1 MAILRVKIDMKRI
14 LLAATLIFTLI
25 CGYSCRGP
33 KLATGDAQM
42 SRGEYYDASQT
53 YRKIYNK
60 LTKPDERA
68 LRGEVAFRLGEAH
81 RMLNQYTR
89 AAGAYQNAIRYGYP
103 EPIAQLHL
111 AQMLH
116 ADGKYIP
123 AARAY
128 EEYLMQ
134 VPGSLEAQN
143 GLDGAVLAQQLKTHP
158 TRYVVKNAKLF
169 NSRRADFA
177 PQLNGSDALYFTTTN
192 EKVTGTQ
199 RSEITGMKRSD
210 IWMARKNEQGR
221 WLRPEAVEG
230 ELNTELDEGI
240 VAFSPDGKTMYL
252 TVARRSPNANT
263 GVEIFTSKR
272 SEATWS
278 KPVKF
283 DITADTVSSF
293 GQPAVSPD
301 GTYLYFSSNMPGHGG
316 YDLWRIN
323 LNERAGSLENLGE
336 AFNTAGDEMYPYIYS
351 DSIIYFASD
360 GHPGMGGLD
369 IFRAT
374 LQPDGSWDIAN
385 MGSPLNSHADDFGI
399 TFDRSASIPMGFFS
413 SNRDD
418 ARGYDHIFSF
428 ELPDLKILLNGFV
441 TDLDEEPIA
450 GAVVRIVGNDGSNQ
464 RTVTRDDGSFSFP
477 LSRGVSYAMMA
488 GAKGFLNAKHE
499 FTTDT
504 AEVDATYGLDFML
517 ASLSKPNIVENIF
530 YDFDR
535 ATLRPESQKALDELV
550 ELLNDNPNISIQ
562 MTSHTD
568 RIGSEEYNLDL
579 SHRRAKAVVDYLVA
593 AGISPERLQYQG
605 YGKTKPKTVTKRVA
619 RLYPQFKEGDVLTE
633 EFILALPEEADRE
646 AADQV
651 NRRTEFNV
659 IATE

>member
-1 MAILRVKIDMKRI
+1 MKHIILTATLLLAIL
-14 LLAATLIFTLI
+14 AGT
-25 CGYSCRGP
+25 SCRGP
-33 KLATGDAQM
+33 KLSVADAQM
-42 SRGEYYDASQT
+42 SRGEYYDAAQT

-60 LTKPDERA
+60 LTKPDERTQ
-68 LRGEVAFRLGEAH
+68 RGEVAYRLGEAH
-81 RMLNQYTR
+81 RMLNQYSR
-89 AAGAYQNAIRYGYP
+89 SAAAYQNAIRYGYP
-103 EPIAQLHL
+103 EPIAQLRM

-116 ADGKYIP
+116 ADGKYVP

-134 VPGSLEAQN
+134 VPGSAEAQV
-143 GLDGAVLAQQLKTHP
+143 GLDGAVLAQQLKAHP

-177 PQLNGSDALYFTTTN
+177 PQFSGSDILYFTTTN
-192 EKVTGTQ
+192 EKVTGTA

-210 IWMARKNEQGR
+210 VWMARKDEQGR
-221 WLRPEAVEG
+221 WQRPEQVEG

-240 VAFSPDGKTMYL
+240 VAFSPDGNTMYV
-252 TVARRSPNANT
+252 TIARRSNSGNT
-263 GVEIFTSKR
+263 GVEIFTSAR
-272 SEATWS
+272 SDAQWS

-293 GQPAVSPD
+293 GHPAVSPS
-301 GTYLYFSSNMPGHGG
+301 GTYLYFSSNMPGAGG

-323 LNERAGSLENLGE
+323 LNERAGSLENLGDE
-336 AFNTAGDEMYPYIYS
+336 INTPGDEMFPYIQS
-351 DSIIYFASD
+351 DSVMYFASD

-369 IFRAT
+369 IFCAT
-374 LQPDGSWDIAN
+374 LQPDGHWDVAN
-385 MGSPLNSHADDFGI
+385 MGSPVNSPSDDFGI
-399 TFDRSASIPMGFFS
+399 TFDPSSSIPAGYFS

-418 ARGYDHIFSF
+418 ARGYDHLFSF
-428 ELPDLKILLNGFV
+428 ELPDLKIVLNGYV

-450 GAVVRIVGNDGSNQ
+450 SAVVRIVGNDGSNQ
-464 RTVTRDDGSFSFP
+464 RTVTRNDGSFSFP

-488 GAKGFLNAKHE
+488 GAKGFLNAKLE
-499 FTTDT
+499 FATDT
-504 AEVDATYGLDFML
+504 AEMDAEYGLDFML

-535 ATLRPESQKALDELV
+535 ATLRPESKEALDELV

-568 RIGSEEYNLDL
+568 RIGGEEYNIDL
-579 SHRRAKAVVDYLVA
+579 SHRRAKAVVDYLID
-593 AGISPERLQYQG
+593 AGISPDRLEYQG
-605 YGKTKPKTVTKRVA
+605 YGKTKPKVVTKRVA
-619 RLYPQFKEGDVLTE
+619 RLYPQFKEGDELTE

-646 AADQV
+646 AADQI

-659 IATE
+659 IAVDW

>member
-1 MAILRVKIDMKRI
+1 MKHIILTATLLLAIL
-14 LLAATLIFTLI
+14 AGT
-25 CGYSCRGP
+25 SCRGP
-33 KLATGDAQM
+33 KLSVADAQM
-42 SRGEYYDASQT
+42 SRGEYYDAAQT

-60 LTKPDERA
+60 LTKPDERTQ
-68 LRGEVAFRLGEAH
+68 RGEVAYRLGEAH
-81 RMLNQYTR
+81 RMLNQYSR
-89 AAGAYQNAIRYGYP
+89 SAAAYQNAIRYGYP
-103 EPIAQLHL
+103 EPIAQLRM

-116 ADGKYIP
+116 ADGKYVP

-134 VPGSLEAQN
+134 VPGSAEAQV
-143 GLDGAVLAQQLKTHP
+143 GLDGAVLAQQLKAHP

-177 PQLNGSDALYFTTTN
+177 PQFSGSDILYFTTTN
-192 EKVTGTQ
+192 EKVTGTA

-210 IWMARKNEQGR
+210 VWVARKDEQGR
-221 WLRPEAVEG
+221 WQRPEQVEG

-240 VAFSPDGKTMYL
+240 VAFSPDGNTMYV
-252 TVARRSPNANT
+252 TIARRSNSGNT
-263 GVEIFTSKR
+263 GVEIFTSAR
-272 SEATWS
+272 SDAQWS

-293 GQPAVSPD
+293 GHPAVSPS
-301 GTYLYFSSNMPGHGG
+301 GTYLYFSSNMPGAGG

-323 LNERAGSLENLGE
+323 LNERAGSLENLGDE
-336 AFNTAGDEMYPYIYS
+336 INTPGDEMFPYIQS
-351 DSIIYFASD
+351 DSVMYFASD

-374 LQPDGSWDIAN
+374 LQPDGHWDVAN
-385 MGSPLNSHADDFGI
+385 MGSPVNSPSDDFGI
-399 TFDRSASIPMGFFS
+399 TFDPSSSIPAGYFS

-418 ARGYDHIFSF
+418 ARGYDHLFSF
-428 ELPDLKILLNGFV
+428 ELPDLKIVLNGYV

-450 GAVVRIVGNDGSNQ
+450 SAVVRIVGNDGSNQ
-464 RTVTRDDGSFSFP
+464 RTVTRNDGSFSFP

-488 GAKGFLNAKHE
+488 GAKGFLNAKLE
-499 FTTDT
+499 FATDT
-504 AEVDATYGLDFML
+504 AEVDAEYGLDFML

-535 ATLRPESQKALDELV
+535 ATLRPESKEALDELV

-568 RIGSEEYNLDL
+568 RIGGEEYNIDL
-579 SHRRAKAVVDYLVA
+579 SHRRAKAVVDYLID
-593 AGISPERLQYQG
+593 AGISPDRLQYQG
-605 YGKTKPKTVTKRVA
+605 YGKTKPKVVTKRVA
-619 RLYPQFKEGDVLTE
+619 RLYPQFKEGDELTE

-646 AADQV
+646 AADQI

-659 IATE
+659 IAVDW

>member
-1 MAILRVKIDMKRI
+1 MKHIILTATLLLAIL
-14 LLAATLIFTLI
+14 ACT
-25 CGYSCRGP
+25 GCRGP
-33 KLATGDAQM
+33 KLSVADAQM
-42 SRGEYYDASQT
+42 SRGEYYDAAQT

-60 LTKPDERA
+60 LTKPEERTQ
-68 LRGEVAFRLGEAH
+68 RGEVAYRLGEAH
-81 RMLNQYTR
+81 RMLNQYSR
-89 AAGAYQNAIRYGYP
+89 SAAAYQNAIRYGYP
-103 EPIAQLHL
+103 EPIAQLRM

-116 ADGKYIP
+116 ADGKYVP

-134 VPGSLEAQN
+134 VPGSAEAQV
-143 GLDGAVLAQQLKTHP
+143 GLDGAVLAQQLKAHP

-169 NSRRADFA
+169 NSRRSDFA
-177 PQLNGSDALYFTTTN
+177 PQFSGSDILYFTTTN
-192 EKVTGTQ
+192 EKVTGTA

-210 IWMARKNEQGR
+210 VWMARKDEQGR
-221 WLRPEAVEG
+221 WQRPEPVEG

-240 VAFSPDGKTMYL
+240 VAFSPDGNTMYV
-252 TVARRSPNANT
+252 TIARRSNSGNT
-263 GVEIFTSKR
+263 GVEIFTSAR
-272 SEATWS
+272 SDAQWS

-293 GQPAVSPD
+293 GHPAVSPS
-301 GTYLYFSSNMPGHGG
+301 GTYLYFSSNMPGAGG

-323 LNERAGSLENLGE
+323 LNERAGSLENLGDE
-336 AFNTAGDEMYPYIYS
+336 INTPGDEMFPYIQS
-351 DSIIYFASD
+351 DSVMYFASD

-374 LQPDGSWDIAN
+374 LQPDGHWEVAN
-385 MGSPLNSHADDFGI
+385 MGSPVNSPSDDFGI
-399 TFDRSASIPMGFFS
+399 TFDPSASIPAGYFS

-418 ARGYDHIFSF
+418 ARGYDHLFSF
-428 ELPDLKILLNGFV
+428 ELPDLKIVLNGYV

-450 GAVVRIVGNDGSNQ
+450 SAVVRIVGNDGSNQ
-464 RTVTRDDGSFSFP
+464 RTVTRNDGSFSFP

-488 GAKGFLNAKHE
+488 GAKGFLNAKLE
-499 FTTDT
+499 FATDT
-504 AEVDATYGLDFML
+504 AEVDAEYGLDFML

-535 ATLRPESQKALDELV
+535 ATLRPESKEALDELV

-568 RIGSEEYNLDL
+568 RIGGAEYNIDL
-579 SHRRAKAVVDYLVA
+579 SHRRAKAVVDYLIE
-593 AGISPERLQYQG
+593 AGISPDRLQYQG
-605 YGKTKPKTVTKRVA
+605 YGKTKPKVVTKRVA
-619 RLYPQFKEGDVLTE
+619 RLYPQFKEGDELTE

-646 AADQV
+646 AADQI

-659 IATE
+659 IAVD

>member
-1 MAILRVKIDMKRI
+1 MKHIILTATLLLAIL
-14 LLAATLIFTLI
+14 AGT
-25 CGYSCRGP
+25 SCRGP
-33 KLATGDAQM
+33 KLSVADAQM
-42 SRGEYYDASQT
+42 SRGEYYDAAQT

-60 LTKPDERA
+60 LTKPDERTQ
-68 LRGEVAFRLGEAH
+68 RGEVAYRLGEAH
-81 RMLNQYTR
+81 RMLNQYSR
-89 AAGAYQNAIRYGYP
+89 SAAAYQNAIRYGYP
-103 EPIAQLHL
+103 EPIAQLRM

-116 ADGKYIP
+116 ADGKYVP

-134 VPGSLEAQN
+134 VPGSAEAQV
-143 GLDGAVLAQQLKTHP
+143 GLDGAVLAQQLKAHP

-177 PQLNGSDALYFTTTN
+177 PQFSGSDILYFTTTN
-192 EKVTGTQ
+192 EKVTGTA

-210 IWMARKNEQGR
+210 VWMARKDEQGR
-221 WLRPEAVEG
+221 WQRPEQVEG

-240 VAFSPDGKTMYL
+240 VAFSPDGNTMYV
-252 TVARRSPNANT
+252 TIARRSNSGNT
-263 GVEIFTSKR
+263 GVEIFTSAR
-272 SEATWS
+272 SDAQWS

-293 GQPAVSPD
+293 GHPAVSPS
-301 GTYLYFSSNMPGHGG
+301 GTYLYFSSNMPGAGG

-323 LNERAGSLENLGE
+323 LNERAGSLENLGDE
-336 AFNTAGDEMYPYIYS
+336 INTPGDEMFPYIQS
-351 DSIIYFASD
+351 DSVMYFASD

-374 LQPDGSWDIAN
+374 LQPDGHWDVAN
-385 MGSPLNSHADDFGI
+385 MGSPVNSPSDDFGI
-399 TFDRSASIPMGFFS
+399 TFDPSSSIPAGYFS

-418 ARGYDHIFSF
+418 ARGYDHLFSF
-428 ELPDLKILLNGFV
+428 ELPDLKIVLNGYV

-450 GAVVRIVGNDGSNQ
+450 SAVVRIVGNDGSNQ
-464 RTVTRDDGSFSFP
+464 RTVTRNDGSFSFP

-488 GAKGFLNAKHE
+488 GAKGFLNAKLE
-499 FTTDT
+499 FATDT
-504 AEVDATYGLDFML
+504 AEVDAEYGLDFML

-535 ATLRPESQKALDELV
+535 ATLRPESKEALDELV

-568 RIGSEEYNLDL
+568 RIGGEEYNIDL
-579 SHRRAKAVVDYLVA
+579 SHRRAKAVVDYLID
-593 AGISPERLQYQG
+593 AGISPDRLEYQG
-605 YGKTKPKTVTKRVA
+605 YGKTKPKVVTKRVA
-619 RLYPQFKEGDVLTE
+619 RLYPQFKEGDELTE

-646 AADQV
+646 AADQI

-659 IATE
+659 IAVDW

>member
-1 MAILRVKIDMKRI
+1 MKHIILTATLLLAIL
-14 LLAATLIFTLI
+14 AGT
-25 CGYSCRGP
+25 SCRGP
-33 KLATGDAQM
+33 KLSVADAQM
-42 SRGEYYDASQT
+42 SRGEYYDAAQT

-60 LTKPDERA
+60 LTKPDERTQ
-68 LRGEVAFRLGEAH
+68 RGEVAYRLGEAH
-81 RMLNQYTR
+81 RMLNQYSR
-89 AAGAYQNAIRYGYP
+89 SAAAYQNAIRYGYP
-103 EPIAQLHL
+103 EPIAQLRM

-116 ADGKYIP
+116 ADGKYVP

-134 VPGSLEAQN
+134 VPGSAEAQV
-143 GLDGAVLAQQLKTHP
+143 GLDGAVLAQQLKAHP

-177 PQLNGSDALYFTTTN
+177 PQFSGSDILYFTTTN
-192 EKVTGTQ
+192 EKVTGTA

-210 IWMARKNEQGR
+210 VWMARKDEQGR
-221 WLRPEAVEG
+221 WQRPEQVEG

-240 VAFSPDGKTMYL
+240 VAFSPDGNTMYV
-252 TVARRSPNANT
+252 TIARRSNSGNT
-263 GVEIFTSKR
+263 GVEIFTSAR
-272 SEATWS
+272 SDAQWS

-293 GQPAVSPD
+293 GHPAVSPS
-301 GTYLYFSSNMPGHGG
+301 GTYLYFSSNMPGAGG

-323 LNERAGSLENLGE
+323 LNERAGSLENLGDE
-336 AFNTAGDEMYPYIYS
+336 INTPGDEMFPYIQS
-351 DSIIYFASD
+351 DSVMYFASD

-374 LQPDGSWDIAN
+374 LQPDGHWDVAN
-385 MGSPLNSHADDFGI
+385 MGSPVNSPSDDFGI
-399 TFDRSASIPMGFFS
+399 TFDPSSSIPAGYFS

-418 ARGYDHIFSF
+418 ARGYDHLFSF
-428 ELPDLKILLNGFV
+428 ELPDLKIVLNGYV

-450 GAVVRIVGNDGSNQ
+450 SAVVRIVGNDGSNQ
-464 RTVTRDDGSFSFP
+464 RTVTRNDGSFSFP

-488 GAKGFLNAKHE
+488 GAKGFLNAKLE
-499 FTTDT
+499 FATDT
-504 AEVDATYGLDFML
+504 AEVDAEYGLDFML

-535 ATLRPESQKALDELV
+535 ATLRPESKEALDELV

-568 RIGSEEYNLDL
+568 RIGGEEYNIDL
-579 SHRRAKAVVDYLVA
+579 SHRRAKAVVDYLID
-593 AGISPERLQYQG
+593 AGISPDRLQYQG
-605 YGKTKPKTVTKRVA
+605 YGKTKPKVVTKRVA
-619 RLYPQFKEGDVLTE
+619 RLYPQFKEGDELTE

-646 AADQV
+646 AADQI

-659 IATE
+659 IAVDW

>member
-1 MAILRVKIDMKRI
+1 MKHIILTATLLLAIL
-14 LLAATLIFTLI
+14 AGT
-25 CGYSCRGP
+25 SCRGP
-33 KLATGDAQM
+33 KLSVADAQM
-42 SRGEYYDASQT
+42 SRGEYYDAAQT

-60 LTKPDERA
+60 LTKPEERTQ
-68 LRGEVAFRLGEAH
+68 RGEVAYRLGEAH
-81 RMLNQYTR
+81 RMLNQYSR
-89 AAGAYQNAIRYGYP
+89 SAAAYQNAIRYGYP
-103 EPIAQLHL
+103 EPIAQLRM

-116 ADGKYIP
+116 ADGKYVP

-134 VPGSLEAQN
+134 VPGSAEAQM
-143 GLDGAVLAQQLKTHP
+143 GLDGAVLAQQLKAHP

-177 PQLNGSDALYFTTTN
+177 PQFSGSDILYFTTTN
-192 EKVTGTQ
+192 EKVTGTA

-210 IWMARKNEQGR
+210 VWMARKDEQGR
-221 WLRPEAVEG
+221 WQRPEQVEG

-240 VAFSPDGKTMYL
+240 VAFSPDGNTMYV
-252 TVARRSPNANT
+252 TIARRSNSGNT
-263 GVEIFTSKR
+263 GVEIFTSAR
-272 SEATWS
+272 SDAQWS

-293 GQPAVSPD
+293 GHPAVSPS
-301 GTYLYFSSNMPGHGG
+301 GTYLYFSSNMPGAGG

-323 LNERAGSLENLGE
+323 LNERAGSLENLGDE
-336 AFNTAGDEMYPYIYS
+336 INTPGDEMFPYIQS
-351 DSIIYFASD
+351 DSVMYFASD

-374 LQPDGSWDIAN
+374 LQPDGHWDVAN
-385 MGSPLNSHADDFGI
+385 MGSPVNSPSDDFGI
-399 TFDRSASIPMGFFS
+399 TFDPSSSIPAGYFS

-418 ARGYDHIFSF
+418 ARGYDHLFSF
-428 ELPDLKILLNGFV
+428 ELPDLKIVLNGYV

-450 GAVVRIVGNDGSNQ
+450 SAVVRIVGNDGSNQ
-464 RTVTRDDGSFSFP
+464 RTVTRNDGSFSFP

-488 GAKGFLNAKHE
+488 GAKGFLNAKLE
-499 FTTDT
+499 FATDT
-504 AEVDATYGLDFML
+504 AEVDAEYGLDFML

-535 ATLRPESQKALDELV
+535 ATLRPESKEALDELV

-568 RIGSEEYNLDL
+568 RIGGEEYNIDL
-579 SHRRAKAVVDYLVA
+579 SHRRAKAVVDYLID
-593 AGISPERLQYQG
+593 AGISPDRLEYQG
-605 YGKTKPKTVTKRVA
+605 YGKTKPKVVTKRVA
-619 RLYPQFKEGDVLTE
+619 RLYPQFKEGDELTE

-646 AADQV
+646 AADQI

-659 IATE
+659 IAVDW

>member
-1 MAILRVKIDMKRI
+1 MKNI
-14 LLAATLIFTLI
+14 LLTATLILALLA
-25 CGYSCRGP
+25 GSGCRGP
-33 KLATGDAQM
+33 KLAVADAQM
-42 SRGEYYDASQT
+42 SRGEYYDAAQT
-53 YRKIYNK
+53 YRRIYNK
-60 LTKPDERA
+60 LTKPSERTQ
-68 LRGEVAFRLGEAH
+68 RGEVAFRLGEAH

-89 AAGAYQNAIRYGYP
+89 AAAAYQNAIRYGYP

-134 VPGSLEAQN
+134 VPGSVEAQN
-143 GLDGAVLAQQLKTHP
+143 GLDGAVLAQYLKAHP

-177 PQLNGSDALYFTTTN
+177 PQFSGSDILYYTTTN

-210 IWMARKNEQGR
+210 IWMAKKDEQGR
-221 WLRPEAVEG
+221 WQRPVPVEG
-230 ELNTELDEGI
+230 ELNSELDEGI
-240 VAFSPDGKTMYL
+240 VSFSPDGNTMYL
-252 TVARRSPNANT
+252 TLSRRSQSSNT
-263 GVEIFTSKR
+263 GLEIFTSKR
-272 SEATWS
+272 SDATWS

-283 DITADTVSSF
+283 EITPDTVSSF
-293 GQPAVSPD
+293 AHPAVSPS
-301 GTYLYFSSNMPGHGG
+301 GEYLYFSSDMPGMGG

-336 AFNTAGDEMYPYIYS
+336 EINTPGDETFPYVYS

-374 LQPDGSWDIAN
+374 LQPDGHWNVSN
-385 MGSPLNSHADDFGI
+385 MGSPVNSASDDFGI
-399 TFDRSASIPMGFFS
+399 TFDRSSSIPAGYLS

-418 ARGYDHIFSF
+418 ARGYDHLFSF
-428 ELPDLKILLNGFV
+428 ELPDLKIVLKGYV
-441 TDLDEEPIA
+441 TDLDEEPLP
-450 GAVVRIVGNDGSNQ
+450 GAVIRIVGNDGSNQ
-464 RTVTRDDGSFSFP
+464 RSVARDDGSFSFP
-477 LSRGVSYAMMA
+477 LSRGVNYAMMA
-488 GAKGFLNAKHE
+488 GAKGYLNAKHE
-499 FTTDT
+499 FATDT
-504 AEVDATYGLDFML
+504 AEVDAEYGLDFML

-535 ATLRPESQKALDELV
+535 ATLRPESKKALDELV

-568 RIGSEEYNLDL
+568 RIGSDEYNIDL
-579 SHRRAKAVVDYLVA
+579 SHRRAKAVVDYLIE
-593 AGISPERLQYQG
+593 AGIAPERLQYQG

-633 EFILALPEEADRE
+633 EFILALPEEADRQ
-646 AADQV
+646 AADQI

-659 IATE
+659 IAVE